1 MTSKPKAQAAMAQIV
16 ATVTA
21 NKKTADQQGGSPQI
35 NADHAGVQELSRLL
49 DKLPDEEGS

>member
-21 NKKTADQQGGSPQI
+21 NKKTADQQGGSAQI
-35 NADHAGVQELSRLL
+35 NADHADVQELARLL
-49 DKLPDEEGS
+49 DKLPDNQG